1 MDDAGVRQIS
11 HVGRVQ
17 EIIQDRQRL
26 VDGHA
31 ADVELRLGRGLEL
44 ADLARDDL
52 FGRILRLIFE
62 QIHLV
67 GLRRHLHDPGAQ
79 LVAAVLVDGEHR
91 CLRAELQQLH
101 GVAHADG
108 AGRLGPGLLLALRLQ
123 LLLRLVEAAAHPGL
137 LFVGAGD
144 ECAVFGL
151 LAQLLELFVDCVR
164 RAAGVVDDEL
174 GLLASLLG
182 GLFLLLLDLG
192 VVFVGFFLLFLGLAA
207 QALGFFLRLLHLLP
221 LLVELGQDILEIHVV
236 LADQAP
242 RLLQD
247 AVIEPEALGD
257 GKRIGLAGNA
267 DEQPVG
273 RLQRLDDVNIL
284 AVVNPTTKQI
294 LLVNT
299 PRDYYLPLA
308 RNGELDKLTHAGLY
322 GIDESMKVL
331 GNLYGVQADYYVR
344 VNFAGLVKIVDAL
357 GGVDIESDANFSCV
371 PMETPDG
378 NGDYTYQK
386 YSFTKGINHV
396 NGSQAL
402 AFARER
408 KAFADGDNRRGQHQ
422 MTVIKAIVNK
432 ACSSAVL
439 TKYQELLKAASDAFI
454 TNMPYA
460 DISSLVQMQLGD
472 MADWNIT
479 TYAVSGEGSTEYCY
493 ALGDKAWVMIKDSSK
508 VNTAKNMI
516 QQVIN
521 GEVPTTSSSD
531 SN

>member
-1 MDDAGVRQIS
+1 MKSSSYSG
-11 HVGRVQ
+11 
-17 EIIQDRQRL
+17 
-26 VDGHA
+26 A
-31 ADVELRLGRGLEL
+31 ARPRKRTG
-44 ADLARDDL
+44 AD
-52 FGRILRLIFE
+52 
-62 QIHLV
+62 H
-67 GLRRHLHDPGAQ
+67 
-79 LVAAVLVDGEHR
+79 
-91 CLRAELQQLH
+91 
-101 GVAHADG
+101 
-108 AGRLGPGLLLALRLQ
+108 
-123 LLLRLVEAAAHPGL
+123 
-137 LFVGAGD
+137 
-144 ECAVFGL
+144 FGL
-151 LAQLLELFVDCVR
+151 FT
-164 RAAGVVDDEL
+164 
-174 GLLASLLG
+174 
-182 GLFLLLLDLG
+182 LFLLLAASLALYIRLMATGMLSNLYLIILMMVLIVLNAVSVIVQLPLRRNKAGKLIMGIVSLLLSGAMLYG
-192 VVFVGFFLLFLGLAA
+192 VVAVNSVQSALSKIVGKMTETEITEVRVMNDNPATSMGDTKGYTFGYIADA
-207 QALGFFLRLLHLLP
+207 DTKNTQS
-221 LLVELGQDILEIHVV
+221 ILDEISKSFGTIKSKGYDSMTA
-236 LADQAP
+236 LADALYDDEVDAILINQGYVD
-242 RLLQD
+242 LLTEKDGYTDFRDQTRVLYTYTTTHEVDPIVPNTSITKEPFVVYCSGID
-247 AVIEPEALGD
+247 ARVDDISA
-257 GKRIGLAGNA
+257 KSRS
-267 DEQPVG
+267 
-273 RLQRLDDVNIL
+273 DVNIL

-357 GGVDIESDANFSCV
+357 GGVDIESDANFTCV

-508 VNTAKNMI
+508 VHTAKNMI

-521 GEVPTTSSSD
+521 GEVPTTSSS
-531 SN
+531 N

>member
-1 MDDAGVRQIS
+1 MKSSSYSG
-11 HVGRVQ
+11 
-17 EIIQDRQRL
+17 
-26 VDGHA
+26 A
-31 ADVELRLGRGLEL
+31 ARPRKRTG
-44 ADLARDDL
+44 AD
-52 FGRILRLIFE
+52 
-62 QIHLV
+62 H
-67 GLRRHLHDPGAQ
+67 
-79 LVAAVLVDGEHR
+79 
-91 CLRAELQQLH
+91 
-101 GVAHADG
+101 
-108 AGRLGPGLLLALRLQ
+108 
-123 LLLRLVEAAAHPGL
+123 
-137 LFVGAGD
+137 
-144 ECAVFGL
+144 FGL
-151 LAQLLELFVDCVR
+151 FT
-164 RAAGVVDDEL
+164 
-174 GLLASLLG
+174 
-182 GLFLLLLDLG
+182 LFLLLAASLALYIRLMATGMLSNLYLIILMVVLIVLNAVSVIVQLPLRRNKAGKLIMGIVSLLLSGAMLYG
-192 VVFVGFFLLFLGLAA
+192 VVAVNSVQSALSKIVGKMTETEITEVRVMNDNPATSMGDTRGYTFGYIADA
-207 QALGFFLRLLHLLP
+207 DTKNTQS
-221 LLVELGQDILEIHVV
+221 ILDEISKSFGTIKSKGYDSMTA
-236 LADQAP
+236 LADALYDDEVDAILINQGYVD
-242 RLLQD
+242 LLTEKDGYTDFRDQTRVLYTYTTTHEVDPIVPNTSITKEPFVVYCSGID
-247 AVIEPEALGD
+247 ARVDDISA
-257 GKRIGLAGNA
+257 KSRS
-267 DEQPVG
+267 
-273 RLQRLDDVNIL
+273 DVNIL

-521 GEVPTTSSSD
+521 GEVPTMSSSD

>member
-1 MDDAGVRQIS
+1 MKSSSYSG
-11 HVGRVQ
+11 
-17 EIIQDRQRL
+17 
-26 VDGHA
+26 A
-31 ADVELRLGRGLEL
+31 ARPRKRTG
-44 ADLARDDL
+44 AD
-52 FGRILRLIFE
+52 
-62 QIHLV
+62 H
-67 GLRRHLHDPGAQ
+67 
-79 LVAAVLVDGEHR
+79 
-91 CLRAELQQLH
+91 
-101 GVAHADG
+101 
-108 AGRLGPGLLLALRLQ
+108 
-123 LLLRLVEAAAHPGL
+123 
-137 LFVGAGD
+137 
-144 ECAVFGL
+144 FGL
-151 LAQLLELFVDCVR
+151 FT
-164 RAAGVVDDEL
+164 
-174 GLLASLLG
+174 
-182 GLFLLLLDLG
+182 LFLLLAASLALYIRLMATGMLSNLYLIILMVVLIVLNAVSVIVQLPLRRNKAGKLIMGIVSLLLSGAMLYG
-192 VVFVGFFLLFLGLAA
+192 VVAVNSVQSALSKIVGKMTETEITEVRVMNDNPATSMGDTRGYTFGYIADA
-207 QALGFFLRLLHLLP
+207 DTKNTQS
-221 LLVELGQDILEIHVV
+221 ILDEISKSFGTIKSKGYDSMTA
-236 LADQAP
+236 LADALYDDEVDAILINQGYVD
-242 RLLQD
+242 LLTEKDGYTDFRDQTRVLYTYTTTHEVDPIVPNTSITKEPFVVYCSGID
-247 AVIEPEALGD
+247 ARVDDISA
-257 GKRIGLAGNA
+257 KSRS
-267 DEQPVG
+267 
-273 RLQRLDDVNIL
+273 DVNIL

-493 ALGDKAWVMIKDSSK
+493 ALGDKAWVMIKNSSK

>member
-1 MDDAGVRQIS
+1 MKSSSYSG
-11 HVGRVQ
+11 
-17 EIIQDRQRL
+17 
-26 VDGHA
+26 A
-31 ADVELRLGRGLEL
+31 ARPRKRTG
-44 ADLARDDL
+44 AD
-52 FGRILRLIFE
+52 
-62 QIHLV
+62 H
-67 GLRRHLHDPGAQ
+67 
-79 LVAAVLVDGEHR
+79 
-91 CLRAELQQLH
+91 
-101 GVAHADG
+101 
-108 AGRLGPGLLLALRLQ
+108 
-123 LLLRLVEAAAHPGL
+123 
-137 LFVGAGD
+137 
-144 ECAVFGL
+144 FGL
-151 LAQLLELFVDCVR
+151 FT
-164 RAAGVVDDEL
+164 
-174 GLLASLLG
+174 
-182 GLFLLLLDLG
+182 LFLLLAASLALYIRLMATGMLSNLYLIILMMVLIVLNAVSVIVQLPLRRNKAGKLIMGIVSLLLSGAMLYG
-192 VVFVGFFLLFLGLAA
+192 VVAVNSVQSALSKIVGKMTETEITEVRVMNDNPATSMGDTKGYTFGYIADA
-207 QALGFFLRLLHLLP
+207 DTKNTQS
-221 LLVELGQDILEIHVV
+221 ILDEISKSFGTIKSKGYDSMTA
-236 LADQAP
+236 LADALYDDEVDAILINQGYVD
-242 RLLQD
+242 LLTEKDGYTDFRDQTRVLYTYTTTHEVDPIVPNTSITKEPFVVYCSGID
-247 AVIEPEALGD
+247 ARVDDISA
-257 GKRIGLAGNA
+257 KSRS
-267 DEQPVG
+267 
-273 RLQRLDDVNIL
+273 DVNIL

-386 YSFTKGINHV
+386 YSFTKGVNHV

>member
-1 MDDAGVRQIS
+1 MKSSSYSG
-11 HVGRVQ
+11 
-17 EIIQDRQRL
+17 
-26 VDGHA
+26 A
-31 ADVELRLGRGLEL
+31 ARPRKRTG
-44 ADLARDDL
+44 AD
-52 FGRILRLIFE
+52 
-62 QIHLV
+62 H
-67 GLRRHLHDPGAQ
+67 
-79 LVAAVLVDGEHR
+79 
-91 CLRAELQQLH
+91 
-101 GVAHADG
+101 
-108 AGRLGPGLLLALRLQ
+108 
-123 LLLRLVEAAAHPGL
+123 
-137 LFVGAGD
+137 
-144 ECAVFGL
+144 FGL
-151 LAQLLELFVDCVR
+151 FT
-164 RAAGVVDDEL
+164 
-174 GLLASLLG
+174 
-182 GLFLLLLDLG
+182 LFLLLAASLALYIRLMATGMLSNLYLIILMVVLIVLNAVSVIVQLPLRRNKAGKLIMGIVSLLLSGAMLYG
-192 VVFVGFFLLFLGLAA
+192 VVAVNSVQSALSKIVGKMTETEITEVRVMNDNPATSMGDTRGYTFGYIADA
-207 QALGFFLRLLHLLP
+207 DTKNTQS
-221 LLVELGQDILEIHVV
+221 ILDEISKSFGTIKSKGYDSMTA
-236 LADQAP
+236 LADALYDDEVDAILINQGYVD
-242 RLLQD
+242 LLTEKDGYTDFRDQTRVLYTYTTTHEVDPIVPNTSITKEPFVVYCSGID
-247 AVIEPEALGD
+247 ARVDDISA
-257 GKRIGLAGNA
+257 KSRS
-267 DEQPVG
+267 
-273 RLQRLDDVNIL
+273 DVNIL

-521 GEVPTTSSSD
+521 GEAPTTSSSD

>member
-1 MDDAGVRQIS
+1 MKSSSYSG
-11 HVGRVQ
+11 
-17 EIIQDRQRL
+17 
-26 VDGHA
+26 A
-31 ADVELRLGRGLEL
+31 ARPRKRTG
-44 ADLARDDL
+44 AD
-52 FGRILRLIFE
+52 
-62 QIHLV
+62 H
-67 GLRRHLHDPGAQ
+67 
-79 LVAAVLVDGEHR
+79 
-91 CLRAELQQLH
+91 
-101 GVAHADG
+101 
-108 AGRLGPGLLLALRLQ
+108 
-123 LLLRLVEAAAHPGL
+123 
-137 LFVGAGD
+137 
-144 ECAVFGL
+144 FGL
-151 LAQLLELFVDCVR
+151 FT
-164 RAAGVVDDEL
+164 
-174 GLLASLLG
+174 
-182 GLFLLLLDLG
+182 LFLLLAASLALYIRLMATGMLSNLYLIILMVVLIVLNAVSVIVQLPLRRNKAGKLIMGIVSLLLSGAMLYG
-192 VVFVGFFLLFLGLAA
+192 VVAVNSVQSALSKIVGKMTETEITEVRVMNDNPATSMGDTKGYTFGYIADA
-207 QALGFFLRLLHLLP
+207 DTKNTQS
-221 LLVELGQDILEIHVV
+221 ILDEISKSFGTIKSKGYDSMTA
-236 LADQAP
+236 LADALYDDEVDAILINQGYVD
-242 RLLQD
+242 LLTEKDGYTDFRDQTRVLYTYTTTHEVDPIVPNTSITKEPFVVYCSGID
-247 AVIEPEALGD
+247 ARVDDISA
-257 GKRIGLAGNA
+257 KSRS
-267 DEQPVG
+267 
-273 RLQRLDDVNIL
+273 DVNIL

-408 KAFADGDNRRGQHQ
+408 KAFADGDNRRVQHQ
-422 MTVIKAIVNK
+422 MTVIKAILNK

>member
-1 MDDAGVRQIS
+1 MKSSSYSG
-11 HVGRVQ
+11 
-17 EIIQDRQRL
+17 
-26 VDGHA
+26 A
-31 ADVELRLGRGLEL
+31 ARPRKRTG
-44 ADLARDDL
+44 AD
-52 FGRILRLIFE
+52 
-62 QIHLV
+62 H
-67 GLRRHLHDPGAQ
+67 
-79 LVAAVLVDGEHR
+79 
-91 CLRAELQQLH
+91 
-101 GVAHADG
+101 
-108 AGRLGPGLLLALRLQ
+108 
-123 LLLRLVEAAAHPGL
+123 
-137 LFVGAGD
+137 
-144 ECAVFGL
+144 FGL
-151 LAQLLELFVDCVR
+151 FT
-164 RAAGVVDDEL
+164 
-174 GLLASLLG
+174 
-182 GLFLLLLDLG
+182 LFLLLAASLALYIRLMATGMLSNLYLIILMVVLIVLNAVSVIVQLPLRRNKAGKLIMGIVSLLLSGAMLYG
-192 VVFVGFFLLFLGLAA
+192 VVAVNSVQSALSKIVGKMTETEITEVRVMNDNPATSMGDTKGYTFGYIADA
-207 QALGFFLRLLHLLP
+207 DTKNTQN
-221 LLVELGQDILEIHVV
+221 ILDEISKSFGTIKSKEYSSMTA
-236 LADQAP
+236 LADALYDDEVDAILINQGYVD
-242 RLLQD
+242 LLTEKDGYTDFRDQTRVLYTYTTTHEVDPIVPNTSITKEPFVVYCSGID
-247 AVIEPEALGD
+247 ARVDDIST
-257 GKRIGLAGNA
+257 KSRS
-267 DEQPVG
+267 
-273 RLQRLDDVNIL
+273 DVNIL

-308 RNGELDKLTHAGLY
+308 RNGEMDKLTHAGLY

-386 YSFTKGINHV
+386 YYFTKGINHV

>member
-1 MDDAGVRQIS
+1 MKSSSYSG
-11 HVGRVQ
+11 
-17 EIIQDRQRL
+17 
-26 VDGHA
+26 A
-31 ADVELRLGRGLEL
+31 ARPRKRTG
-44 ADLARDDL
+44 AD
-52 FGRILRLIFE
+52 
-62 QIHLV
+62 H
-67 GLRRHLHDPGAQ
+67 
-79 LVAAVLVDGEHR
+79 
-91 CLRAELQQLH
+91 
-101 GVAHADG
+101 
-108 AGRLGPGLLLALRLQ
+108 
-123 LLLRLVEAAAHPGL
+123 
-137 LFVGAGD
+137 
-144 ECAVFGL
+144 FGL
-151 LAQLLELFVDCVR
+151 FT
-164 RAAGVVDDEL
+164 
-174 GLLASLLG
+174 
-182 GLFLLLLDLG
+182 LFLLLAASLALYIRLMATGMLSNLYLIILMMVLIVLNAVSVIVQLPLRRNKAGKLIMGIVSLLLSGAMLYG
-192 VVFVGFFLLFLGLAA
+192 VVAVNSVQSALSKIVGKMTETEITEVRVMNDNPATSMGDTKGYTFGYIADA
-207 QALGFFLRLLHLLP
+207 DTKNTQS
-221 LLVELGQDILEIHVV
+221 ILDEISKSFGTIKSKGYDSMTA
-236 LADQAP
+236 LADALYDDEVDAILINQGYVD
-242 RLLQD
+242 LLTEKDGYTDFRDQTRVLYTYTTTHEVDPIVPNTSITKEPFVVYCSGID
-247 AVIEPEALGD
+247 ARVDDISA
-257 GKRIGLAGNA
+257 KSRS
-267 DEQPVG
+267 
-273 RLQRLDDVNIL
+273 DVNIL

-308 RNGELDKLTHAGLY
+308 RNGELDKLTHAGLN

-357 GGVDIESDANFSCV
+357 GGVDIESDANFTCV

>member
-1 MDDAGVRQIS
+1 MGIVSLLLSGAMLYGVVAVNSVQSALSKIVGKMTETEITEVRVMNDNPATSMGDTRGYTFGYIADADTKNTQSILDEIS
-11 HVGRVQ
+11 KSFGT
-17 EIIQDRQRL
+17 IKSKGYDSMT
-26 VDGHA
+26 A
-31 ADVELRLGRGLEL
+31 L
-44 ADLARDDL
+44 ADALYDDEVDAILINQGYVDLLTEKDGYTDFRDQTRVLYTYTTTHEVDPIVPNTSITKEPFVVYCSGIDAR
-52 FGRILRLIFE
+52 
-62 QIHLV
+62 
-67 GLRRHLHDPGAQ
+67 
-79 LVAAVLVDGEHR
+79 
-91 CLRAELQQLH
+91 
-101 GVAHADG
+101 
-108 AGRLGPGLLLALRLQ
+108 
-123 LLLRLVEAAAHPGL
+123 
-137 LFVGAGD
+137 
-144 ECAVFGL
+144 
-151 LAQLLELFVDCVR
+151 
-164 RAAGVVDDEL
+164 VDDIS
-174 GLLASLLG
+174 AKS
-182 GLFLLLLDLG
+182 
-192 VVFVGFFLLFLGLAA
+192 
-207 QALGFFLRLLHLLP
+207 RS
-221 LLVELGQDILEIHVV
+221 
-236 LADQAP
+236 
-242 RLLQD
+242 
-247 AVIEPEALGD
+247 
-257 GKRIGLAGNA
+257 
-267 DEQPVG
+267 
-273 RLQRLDDVNIL
+273 DVNIL

>member
-1 MDDAGVRQIS
+1 MKSSSYSG
-11 HVGRVQ
+11 
-17 EIIQDRQRL
+17 
-26 VDGHA
+26 A
-31 ADVELRLGRGLEL
+31 ARPRKRTG
-44 ADLARDDL
+44 AD
-52 FGRILRLIFE
+52 
-62 QIHLV
+62 H
-67 GLRRHLHDPGAQ
+67 
-79 LVAAVLVDGEHR
+79 
-91 CLRAELQQLH
+91 
-101 GVAHADG
+101 
-108 AGRLGPGLLLALRLQ
+108 
-123 LLLRLVEAAAHPGL
+123 
-137 LFVGAGD
+137 
-144 ECAVFGL
+144 FGL
-151 LAQLLELFVDCVR
+151 FT
-164 RAAGVVDDEL
+164 
-174 GLLASLLG
+174 
-182 GLFLLLLDLG
+182 LFLLLAASLALYIRLMATGMLSNLYLIILMVVLIVLNAVSVIVQLPLRRNKAGKLIMGIVSLLLSGAMLYG
-192 VVFVGFFLLFLGLAA
+192 VVAVNSVQSALSKIVGKMTETEITEVRVMNDNPATSMGDTKGYTFGYIADA
-207 QALGFFLRLLHLLP
+207 DTKNTQS
-221 LLVELGQDILEIHVV
+221 ILDEISKSFGTIKSKGYDSMTA
-236 LADQAP
+236 LADALYDDEVDAILINQGYVD
-242 RLLQD
+242 LLTEKDGYTDFRDQTRVLYTYTTTHEVDPIVPNTSITKEPFVVYCSGID
-247 AVIEPEALGD
+247 ARVDDISA
-257 GKRIGLAGNA
+257 KSRS
-267 DEQPVG
+267 
-273 RLQRLDDVNIL
+273 DVNIL

-479 TYAVSGEGSTEYCY
+479 TYVVSGEGSTEYCY

>member
-1 MDDAGVRQIS
+1 MKSSSYSG
-11 HVGRVQ
+11 
-17 EIIQDRQRL
+17 
-26 VDGHA
+26 A
-31 ADVELRLGRGLEL
+31 ARPRKRTG
-44 ADLARDDL
+44 AD
-52 FGRILRLIFE
+52 
-62 QIHLV
+62 H
-67 GLRRHLHDPGAQ
+67 
-79 LVAAVLVDGEHR
+79 
-91 CLRAELQQLH
+91 
-101 GVAHADG
+101 
-108 AGRLGPGLLLALRLQ
+108 
-123 LLLRLVEAAAHPGL
+123 
-137 LFVGAGD
+137 
-144 ECAVFGL
+144 FGL
-151 LAQLLELFVDCVR
+151 FT
-164 RAAGVVDDEL
+164 
-174 GLLASLLG
+174 
-182 GLFLLLLDLG
+182 LFLLLAASLALYIRLMATGMLSNLYLIILMVVLIVLNAVSVIVQLPLRRNKAGKLIMGIVSLLLSGAMLYG
-192 VVFVGFFLLFLGLAA
+192 VVAVNSVQSALSKIVGKMTETEITEVRVMNDNPATSMGDTKGYTFGYIADA
-207 QALGFFLRLLHLLP
+207 DTKNTQN
-221 LLVELGQDILEIHVV
+221 ILDEISKSFGTIKSKEYSSMTA
-236 LADQAP
+236 LADALYDDEVDAILINQGYVD
-242 RLLQD
+242 LLTEKDGYTDFRDQTRVLYTYTTTHEVDPIVPNTSITKEPFVVYCSGID
-247 AVIEPEALGD
+247 ARVNDISA
-257 GKRIGLAGNA
+257 KSRS
-267 DEQPVG
+267 
-273 RLQRLDDVNIL
+273 DVNIL

>member
-1 MDDAGVRQIS
+1 MKSSSYSG
-11 HVGRVQ
+11 
-17 EIIQDRQRL
+17 
-26 VDGHA
+26 A
-31 ADVELRLGRGLEL
+31 ARPRKRTG
-44 ADLARDDL
+44 AD
-52 FGRILRLIFE
+52 
-62 QIHLV
+62 H
-67 GLRRHLHDPGAQ
+67 
-79 LVAAVLVDGEHR
+79 
-91 CLRAELQQLH
+91 
-101 GVAHADG
+101 
-108 AGRLGPGLLLALRLQ
+108 
-123 LLLRLVEAAAHPGL
+123 
-137 LFVGAGD
+137 
-144 ECAVFGL
+144 FGL
-151 LAQLLELFVDCVR
+151 FT
-164 RAAGVVDDEL
+164 
-174 GLLASLLG
+174 
-182 GLFLLLLDLG
+182 LFLLLAASLALYIRLMATGMLSNLYLIILMMVLIVLNAVSVIVQLPLRRNKAGKLIMGIVSLLLSGAMLYG
-192 VVFVGFFLLFLGLAA
+192 VVAVNSVQSALSKIVGKMTETEITEVRVMNDNPATSMGDTKGYTFGYIADA
-207 QALGFFLRLLHLLP
+207 DTKNTQN
-221 LLVELGQDILEIHVV
+221 ILDEISKSFGTIKSKEYSSMTA
-236 LADQAP
+236 LADALYDDEVDAILINQGYVD
-242 RLLQD
+242 LLTEKDGYTDFRDQTRVLYTYTTTHEVDPIVPNTSITKEPFVVYCSGID
-247 AVIEPEALGD
+247 ARVDDIST
-257 GKRIGLAGNA
+257 KSRS
-267 DEQPVG
+267 
-273 RLQRLDDVNIL
+273 DVNIL

>member
-1 MDDAGVRQIS
+1 MKSSSYSG
-11 HVGRVQ
+11 
-17 EIIQDRQRL
+17 
-26 VDGHA
+26 A
-31 ADVELRLGRGLEL
+31 ARPRKRTG
-44 ADLARDDL
+44 AD
-52 FGRILRLIFE
+52 
-62 QIHLV
+62 H
-67 GLRRHLHDPGAQ
+67 
-79 LVAAVLVDGEHR
+79 
-91 CLRAELQQLH
+91 
-101 GVAHADG
+101 
-108 AGRLGPGLLLALRLQ
+108 
-123 LLLRLVEAAAHPGL
+123 
-137 LFVGAGD
+137 
-144 ECAVFGL
+144 FGL
-151 LAQLLELFVDCVR
+151 FT
-164 RAAGVVDDEL
+164 
-174 GLLASLLG
+174 
-182 GLFLLLLDLG
+182 LFLLLAASLALYIRLMATGMLSNLYLIILMVVLIVLNAVSVIVQLPLRRNKAGKLIMGIVSLLLSGAMLYG
-192 VVFVGFFLLFLGLAA
+192 VVAVNSVQSALSKIVGKMTETEITEVRVMNDNPATSMGDTRGYTFGYIADA
-207 QALGFFLRLLHLLP
+207 DTKNTQS
-221 LLVELGQDILEIHVV
+221 ILDEISKSFGTIKSKGYDSMTA
-236 LADQAP
+236 LADALYDDEVDAILINQGYVD
-242 RLLQD
+242 LLTEKDGYTDFRDQTRVLYTYTTTHEVDPIVPNTSITKEPFVVYCSGID
-247 AVIEPEALGD
+247 ARVDDISA
-257 GKRIGLAGNA
+257 KSRS
-267 DEQPVG
+267 
-273 RLQRLDDVNIL
+273 DVNIL

-331 GNLYGVQADYYVR
+331 GNLYGVQADYSVR

-439 TKYQELLKAASDAFI
+439 TKYQKLLKAASDAFI

>member
-1 MDDAGVRQIS
+1 MKSSSYSG
-11 HVGRVQ
+11 
-17 EIIQDRQRL
+17 
-26 VDGHA
+26 A
-31 ADVELRLGRGLEL
+31 ARPRKRTG
-44 ADLARDDL
+44 AD
-52 FGRILRLIFE
+52 
-62 QIHLV
+62 H
-67 GLRRHLHDPGAQ
+67 
-79 LVAAVLVDGEHR
+79 
-91 CLRAELQQLH
+91 
-101 GVAHADG
+101 
-108 AGRLGPGLLLALRLQ
+108 
-123 LLLRLVEAAAHPGL
+123 
-137 LFVGAGD
+137 
-144 ECAVFGL
+144 FGL
-151 LAQLLELFVDCVR
+151 FT
-164 RAAGVVDDEL
+164 
-174 GLLASLLG
+174 
-182 GLFLLLLDLG
+182 LFLLLAASLALYIRLMATGMLSNLYLIILMMVLIVLNAVSVIVQLPLRRNKAGKLIMGIVSLLLSGAMLYG
-192 VVFVGFFLLFLGLAA
+192 VVAVNSVQSALSKIVGKMTETEITEVRVMNDNPATSMGDTKGYTFGYIADA
-207 QALGFFLRLLHLLP
+207 DTKNTQS
-221 LLVELGQDILEIHVV
+221 ILDEISKSFGTIKSKGYDSMTA
-236 LADQAP
+236 LADALYDDEVDAILINQGYVD
-242 RLLQD
+242 LLTEKDGYTDFRDQTRVLYTYTTTHEVDPIVPNTSITKEPFVVYCSGID
-247 AVIEPEALGD
+247 ARVDDISA
-257 GKRIGLAGNA
+257 KSRS
-267 DEQPVG
+267 
-273 RLQRLDDVNIL
+273 DVNIL

-357 GGVDIESDANFSCV
+357 GGVDIESDANFTCV

-493 ALGDKAWVMIKDSSK
+493 ALGDKVWVMIKDSSK

>member
-1 MDDAGVRQIS
+1 MKSSSYSG
-11 HVGRVQ
+11 
-17 EIIQDRQRL
+17 
-26 VDGHA
+26 A
-31 ADVELRLGRGLEL
+31 ARPRKRTG
-44 ADLARDDL
+44 AD
-52 FGRILRLIFE
+52 
-62 QIHLV
+62 H
-67 GLRRHLHDPGAQ
+67 
-79 LVAAVLVDGEHR
+79 
-91 CLRAELQQLH
+91 
-101 GVAHADG
+101 
-108 AGRLGPGLLLALRLQ
+108 
-123 LLLRLVEAAAHPGL
+123 
-137 LFVGAGD
+137 
-144 ECAVFGL
+144 FGL
-151 LAQLLELFVDCVR
+151 FT
-164 RAAGVVDDEL
+164 
-174 GLLASLLG
+174 
-182 GLFLLLLDLG
+182 LFLLLAASLALYIRLMATGMLSNLYLIILMVVLIVLNAVSVIVQLPLRRNKAGKLIMGIVSLLLSGAMLYG
-192 VVFVGFFLLFLGLAA
+192 VVAVNSVQSALSKIVGKMTETEITEVRVMNDNPATSMGDTRGYTFGYIADA
-207 QALGFFLRLLHLLP
+207 DTKNTQS
-221 LLVELGQDILEIHVV
+221 ILDEISKSFGTIKSKGYDSMTA
-236 LADQAP
+236 LADALYDDEVDAILINQCYVD
-242 RLLQD
+242 LLTEKDGYSDFRDQTRVLYTYTTTHEVDPIVPNTSITKEPFVVYCSGID
-247 AVIEPEALGD
+247 ARVDDISA
-257 GKRIGLAGNA
+257 KSRS
-267 DEQPVG
+267 
-273 RLQRLDDVNIL
+273 DVNIL

>member
-1 MDDAGVRQIS
+1 MKSSSYSG
-11 HVGRVQ
+11 
-17 EIIQDRQRL
+17 
-26 VDGHA
+26 A
-31 ADVELRLGRGLEL
+31 ARPRKRTG
-44 ADLARDDL
+44 AD
-52 FGRILRLIFE
+52 
-62 QIHLV
+62 H
-67 GLRRHLHDPGAQ
+67 
-79 LVAAVLVDGEHR
+79 
-91 CLRAELQQLH
+91 
-101 GVAHADG
+101 
-108 AGRLGPGLLLALRLQ
+108 
-123 LLLRLVEAAAHPGL
+123 
-137 LFVGAGD
+137 
-144 ECAVFGL
+144 FGL
-151 LAQLLELFVDCVR
+151 FT
-164 RAAGVVDDEL
+164 
-174 GLLASLLG
+174 
-182 GLFLLLLDLG
+182 LFLLLAASLALYIRLMATGMLSNLYLIILMVVLIVLNAVSVIVQLPLRRNKAGKLIMGIVSLLLSGAMLYG
-192 VVFVGFFLLFLGLAA
+192 VVAVNSVQSALSKIVGKMTETEITEVRVMNDNPATSMGDTKGYTFGYIADA
-207 QALGFFLRLLHLLP
+207 DTKNTQN
-221 LLVELGQDILEIHVV
+221 ILDEISKSFGTIKSKEYSSMTA
-236 LADQAP
+236 LADALYDDEVDAILINQGYVD
-242 RLLQD
+242 LLTEKDGYTDFRDQTRVLYTYTTTHEVDPIVPNTSITKEPFVVYCSGID
-247 AVIEPEALGD
+247 ARVDDIST
-257 GKRIGLAGNA
+257 KSRS
-267 DEQPVG
+267 
-273 RLQRLDDVNIL
+273 DVNIL

-308 RNGELDKLTHAGLY
+308 RNGEMDKLTHAGLY

-493 ALGDKAWVMIKDSSK
+493 ALGDKAWVIIKDSSK

>member
-1 MDDAGVRQIS
+1 MKSSSYSG
-11 HVGRVQ
+11 
-17 EIIQDRQRL
+17 
-26 VDGHA
+26 A
-31 ADVELRLGRGLEL
+31 ARPRKRTG
-44 ADLARDDL
+44 AD
-52 FGRILRLIFE
+52 
-62 QIHLV
+62 H
-67 GLRRHLHDPGAQ
+67 
-79 LVAAVLVDGEHR
+79 
-91 CLRAELQQLH
+91 
-101 GVAHADG
+101 
-108 AGRLGPGLLLALRLQ
+108 
-123 LLLRLVEAAAHPGL
+123 
-137 LFVGAGD
+137 
-144 ECAVFGL
+144 FGL
-151 LAQLLELFVDCVR
+151 FT
-164 RAAGVVDDEL
+164 
-174 GLLASLLG
+174 
-182 GLFLLLLDLG
+182 LFLLLAASLALYIRLMATGMLSNLYLIILMMVLIVLNAVSVIVQLPLRRNKAGKLIMGIVSLLLSGAMLYG
-192 VVFVGFFLLFLGLAA
+192 VVAVNSVQSALSKIVGKMTETEITEVRVMNDNPATSMGDTRGYTFGYIADA
-207 QALGFFLRLLHLLP
+207 DTKNTQS
-221 LLVELGQDILEIHVV
+221 ILDEISKSFGTIKSKGYDSMTA
-236 LADQAP
+236 LADALYDDEVDAILINQGYVD
-242 RLLQD
+242 LLTEKDGYTDFRDQTRVLYTYTTTHEVDPIVPNTSITKEPFVVYCSGID
-247 AVIEPEALGD
+247 ARVDDISA
-257 GKRIGLAGNA
+257 KSRS
-267 DEQPVG
+267 
-273 RLQRLDDVNIL
+273 DVNIL

>member
-1 MDDAGVRQIS
+1 MKSSSYSG
-11 HVGRVQ
+11 
-17 EIIQDRQRL
+17 
-26 VDGHA
+26 A
-31 ADVELRLGRGLEL
+31 ARPRKRTG
-44 ADLARDDL
+44 AD
-52 FGRILRLIFE
+52 
-62 QIHLV
+62 H
-67 GLRRHLHDPGAQ
+67 
-79 LVAAVLVDGEHR
+79 
-91 CLRAELQQLH
+91 
-101 GVAHADG
+101 
-108 AGRLGPGLLLALRLQ
+108 
-123 LLLRLVEAAAHPGL
+123 
-137 LFVGAGD
+137 
-144 ECAVFGL
+144 FGL
-151 LAQLLELFVDCVR
+151 FT
-164 RAAGVVDDEL
+164 
-174 GLLASLLG
+174 
-182 GLFLLLLDLG
+182 LFLLLAASLALYIRLMATGMLSNLYLIILMMVLIVLNAVSVIVQLPLRRNKAGKLIMGIVSLLLSGAMLYG
-192 VVFVGFFLLFLGLAA
+192 VVAVNSVQSALSKIVGKMTETEITEVRVMNDNPATSMGDTKGYTFGYIADA
-207 QALGFFLRLLHLLP
+207 DTKNTQS
-221 LLVELGQDILEIHVV
+221 ILDEISKSFGTIKSKGYDSMTA
-236 LADQAP
+236 LADALYDDEVDAILINQGYVD
-242 RLLQD
+242 LLTEKDGYTDFRDQTRVLYTYTTTHEVDPIVPNTSITKEPFVVYCSGID
-247 AVIEPEALGD
+247 ARVDDISA
-257 GKRIGLAGNA
+257 KSRS
-267 DEQPVG
+267 
-273 RLQRLDDVNIL
+273 DVNIL

-322 GIDESMKVL
+322 GIDEPMKVL

-357 GGVDIESDANFSCV
+357 GGVDIESDANFTCV

>member
-1 MDDAGVRQIS
+1 MKSSSYSG
-11 HVGRVQ
+11 
-17 EIIQDRQRL
+17 
-26 VDGHA
+26 A
-31 ADVELRLGRGLEL
+31 ARPRKRTG
-44 ADLARDDL
+44 AD
-52 FGRILRLIFE
+52 
-62 QIHLV
+62 H
-67 GLRRHLHDPGAQ
+67 
-79 LVAAVLVDGEHR
+79 
-91 CLRAELQQLH
+91 
-101 GVAHADG
+101 
-108 AGRLGPGLLLALRLQ
+108 
-123 LLLRLVEAAAHPGL
+123 
-137 LFVGAGD
+137 
-144 ECAVFGL
+144 FGL
-151 LAQLLELFVDCVR
+151 FT
-164 RAAGVVDDEL
+164 
-174 GLLASLLG
+174 
-182 GLFLLLLDLG
+182 LFLLLAASLDLYIRLMATGMLSNLYLIILMVVLIVLNAVSVIVQLPLRRNKAGKLIMGIVSLLLSGAMLYG
-192 VVFVGFFLLFLGLAA
+192 VVAVNSVQSALSKIVGKMTETEITEVRVMNDNPATSMGDTRGYTFGYIADA
-207 QALGFFLRLLHLLP
+207 DTKNTQS
-221 LLVELGQDILEIHVV
+221 ILDEISKSFGTIKSKGYDSMTA
-236 LADQAP
+236 LADALYDDEVDAILINQGYVD
-242 RLLQD
+242 LLTEKDGYTDFRDQTRVLYTYTTTHEVDPIVPNTSITKEPFVVYCSGID
-247 AVIEPEALGD
+247 ARVDDISA
-257 GKRIGLAGNA
+257 KSRS
-267 DEQPVG
+267 
-273 RLQRLDDVNIL
+273 DVNIL

>member
-1 MDDAGVRQIS
+1 MKSSSYSG
-11 HVGRVQ
+11 
-17 EIIQDRQRL
+17 
-26 VDGHA
+26 A
-31 ADVELRLGRGLEL
+31 ARPRKRTG
-44 ADLARDDL
+44 AD
-52 FGRILRLIFE
+52 
-62 QIHLV
+62 H
-67 GLRRHLHDPGAQ
+67 
-79 LVAAVLVDGEHR
+79 
-91 CLRAELQQLH
+91 
-101 GVAHADG
+101 
-108 AGRLGPGLLLALRLQ
+108 
-123 LLLRLVEAAAHPGL
+123 
-137 LFVGAGD
+137 
-144 ECAVFGL
+144 FGL
-151 LAQLLELFVDCVR
+151 FT
-164 RAAGVVDDEL
+164 
-174 GLLASLLG
+174 
-182 GLFLLLLDLG
+182 LFLLLAASLALYIRLMATGMLSNLYLIILMVVLIVLNAVSVIVQLPLRRNKAGKLIMGIVSLLLSGAMLYG
-192 VVFVGFFLLFLGLAA
+192 VVAVNSVQSALSKIVGKMTETEITEVRVMNDNPATSMGDTKGYTFGYIADA
-207 QALGFFLRLLHLLP
+207 DTKNTQS
-221 LLVELGQDILEIHVV
+221 ILDEISKSFGTIKSKGYDSMTA
-236 LADQAP
+236 LADALYDDEVDAILINQGYVD
-242 RLLQD
+242 LLTEKDGYTDFRDQTRVLYTYTTTHEVDPIVPNTSITKEPFVVYCSGID
-247 AVIEPEALGD
+247 ARVDDISA
-257 GKRIGLAGNA
+257 KSRS
-267 DEQPVG
+267 
-273 RLQRLDDVNIL
+273 DVNIL

-531 SN
+531 SNCPRTN

>member
-1 MDDAGVRQIS
+1 MKSSSYSG
-11 HVGRVQ
+11 
-17 EIIQDRQRL
+17 
-26 VDGHA
+26 A
-31 ADVELRLGRGLEL
+31 ARPRKRTG
-44 ADLARDDL
+44 AD
-52 FGRILRLIFE
+52 
-62 QIHLV
+62 H
-67 GLRRHLHDPGAQ
+67 
-79 LVAAVLVDGEHR
+79 
-91 CLRAELQQLH
+91 
-101 GVAHADG
+101 
-108 AGRLGPGLLLALRLQ
+108 
-123 LLLRLVEAAAHPGL
+123 
-137 LFVGAGD
+137 
-144 ECAVFGL
+144 FGL
-151 LAQLLELFVDCVR
+151 FT
-164 RAAGVVDDEL
+164 
-174 GLLASLLG
+174 
-182 GLFLLLLDLG
+182 LFLLLAASLALYIRLMATGMLSNLYLIILMVVLIVLNAVSVIVQLPLRRNKAGKLIMGIVSLLLSGAMLYG
-192 VVFVGFFLLFLGLAA
+192 VVAVNSVQSALSKIVGKMTETEITEVRVMNDNPATSMGDTKGYTFGYIADA
-207 QALGFFLRLLHLLP
+207 DTKNTQN
-221 LLVELGQDILEIHVV
+221 ILDEISKSFGTIKSKEYSSMTA
-236 LADQAP
+236 LADALYDDEVDAILINQGYVD
-242 RLLQD
+242 LLTEKDGYTDFRDQTRVLYTYTTTHEVDPIVPNTSITKEPFVVYCSGID
-247 AVIEPEALGD
+247 ARVDDIST
-257 GKRIGLAGNA
+257 KSRS
-267 DEQPVG
+267 
-273 RLQRLDDVNIL
+273 DVNIL

-308 RNGELDKLTHAGLY
+308 RNGEMDKLTHAGLY

-357 GGVDIESDANFSCV
+357 GGVDIESDANFTCV

-479 TYAVSGEGSTEYCY
+479 TYVVSGEGSTEYCY

>member
-1 MDDAGVRQIS
+1 MKSSSYSG
-11 HVGRVQ
+11 
-17 EIIQDRQRL
+17 
-26 VDGHA
+26 A
-31 ADVELRLGRGLEL
+31 ARPRKRTG
-44 ADLARDDL
+44 AD
-52 FGRILRLIFE
+52 
-62 QIHLV
+62 H
-67 GLRRHLHDPGAQ
+67 
-79 LVAAVLVDGEHR
+79 
-91 CLRAELQQLH
+91 
-101 GVAHADG
+101 
-108 AGRLGPGLLLALRLQ
+108 
-123 LLLRLVEAAAHPGL
+123 
-137 LFVGAGD
+137 
-144 ECAVFGL
+144 FGL
-151 LAQLLELFVDCVR
+151 FT
-164 RAAGVVDDEL
+164 
-174 GLLASLLG
+174 
-182 GLFLLLLDLG
+182 LFLLLAASLALYIRLMATGMLSNLYLIILMMGLIVLNAVSVIVQLPLRRNKAGKLIMGIVSLLLSGAMLYG
-192 VVFVGFFLLFLGLAA
+192 VVAVNSVQSALSKIVGKMTETEITEVRVMNDNPATSMGDTKGYTFGYIADA
-207 QALGFFLRLLHLLP
+207 DTKNTQS
-221 LLVELGQDILEIHVV
+221 ILDEISKSFGTIKSKGYDSMTA
-236 LADQAP
+236 LADALYDDEVDAILINQGYVD
-242 RLLQD
+242 LLTEKDGYTDFRDQTRVLYTYTTTHEVDPIVPNTSITKEPFVVYCSGID
-247 AVIEPEALGD
+247 ARVDDISA
-257 GKRIGLAGNA
+257 KSRS
-267 DEQPVG
+267 
-273 RLQRLDDVNIL
+273 DVNIL

>member
-1 MDDAGVRQIS
+1 MKSSSYSG
-11 HVGRVQ
+11 
-17 EIIQDRQRL
+17 
-26 VDGHA
+26 A
-31 ADVELRLGRGLEL
+31 ARPRKRTG
-44 ADLARDDL
+44 AD
-52 FGRILRLIFE
+52 
-62 QIHLV
+62 H
-67 GLRRHLHDPGAQ
+67 
-79 LVAAVLVDGEHR
+79 
-91 CLRAELQQLH
+91 
-101 GVAHADG
+101 
-108 AGRLGPGLLLALRLQ
+108 
-123 LLLRLVEAAAHPGL
+123 
-137 LFVGAGD
+137 
-144 ECAVFGL
+144 FGL
-151 LAQLLELFVDCVR
+151 FT
-164 RAAGVVDDEL
+164 
-174 GLLASLLG
+174 
-182 GLFLLLLDLG
+182 LFLLLAASLALYIRLMATGMLSNLYLIILMVVLIVLNAVSVIVQLPLRRNKAGKLIMGIVSLLLSGAMLYG
-192 VVFVGFFLLFLGLAA
+192 VVAVNSVQSALSKIVGKMTETEITEVRVMNDNPATSMGDTRGYTFGYIADA
-207 QALGFFLRLLHLLP
+207 DTKNTQS
-221 LLVELGQDILEIHVV
+221 ILDEISKSFGTIKSKGYDSMTA
-236 LADQAP
+236 LADALYDDEVDAILINQGYVD
-242 RLLQD
+242 LLTEKDGYTDFRDQTRVLYTYTTTHEVDPIVPNTSITKEPFVVYCSGID
-247 AVIEPEALGD
+247 ARVDDISA
-257 GKRIGLAGNA
+257 KSRS
-267 DEQPVG
+267 
-273 RLQRLDDVNIL
+273 DVNIL

-408 KAFADGDNRRGQHQ
+408 KAFDDGDNRRGQHQ

>member
-1 MDDAGVRQIS
+1 MKSSSYSG
-11 HVGRVQ
+11 
-17 EIIQDRQRL
+17 
-26 VDGHA
+26 A
-31 ADVELRLGRGLEL
+31 ARPRKRTG
-44 ADLARDDL
+44 AD
-52 FGRILRLIFE
+52 
-62 QIHLV
+62 H
-67 GLRRHLHDPGAQ
+67 
-79 LVAAVLVDGEHR
+79 
-91 CLRAELQQLH
+91 
-101 GVAHADG
+101 
-108 AGRLGPGLLLALRLQ
+108 
-123 LLLRLVEAAAHPGL
+123 
-137 LFVGAGD
+137 
-144 ECAVFGL
+144 FGL
-151 LAQLLELFVDCVR
+151 FT
-164 RAAGVVDDEL
+164 
-174 GLLASLLG
+174 
-182 GLFLLLLDLG
+182 LFLLLAASLALYIRLMATGMLSNLYLIILMMVLIVLNAVSVIVQLPLRRNKAGKLIMGIVSLLLSGAMLYG
-192 VVFVGFFLLFLGLAA
+192 VVAVNSVQSALSKIVGKMTETEITEVRVMNDNPATSMGDTKGYTFGYIADA
-207 QALGFFLRLLHLLP
+207 DTKNTQS
-221 LLVELGQDILEIHVV
+221 ILDEISKSFGTIKSKGYDSMTA
-236 LADQAP
+236 LADALYDDEVDAILINQGYVD
-242 RLLQD
+242 LLTEKDGYTDFRDQTRVLYTYTTTHEVDPIVPNTSITKEPFVVYCSGID
-247 AVIEPEALGD
+247 ARVDDISA
-257 GKRIGLAGNA
+257 KSRS
-267 DEQPVG
+267 
-273 RLQRLDDVNIL
+273 DVNIL

-378 NGDYTYQK
+378 NCDYTYQK

>member
-1 MDDAGVRQIS
+1 MKSSSYSG
-11 HVGRVQ
+11 
-17 EIIQDRQRL
+17 
-26 VDGHA
+26 A
-31 ADVELRLGRGLEL
+31 ARPRKRTG
-44 ADLARDDL
+44 AD
-52 FGRILRLIFE
+52 
-62 QIHLV
+62 H
-67 GLRRHLHDPGAQ
+67 
-79 LVAAVLVDGEHR
+79 
-91 CLRAELQQLH
+91 
-101 GVAHADG
+101 
-108 AGRLGPGLLLALRLQ
+108 
-123 LLLRLVEAAAHPGL
+123 
-137 LFVGAGD
+137 
-144 ECAVFGL
+144 FGL
-151 LAQLLELFVDCVR
+151 FT
-164 RAAGVVDDEL
+164 
-174 GLLASLLG
+174 
-182 GLFLLLLDLG
+182 LFLLLAASLALYIRLMATGMLSNLYLIILMVVLIVLNAVSVIVQLPLRRNKAGKLIMGIVSLLLSGTMLYG
-192 VVFVGFFLLFLGLAA
+192 VVAVNSVQSALSKIVGKMTETEITEVRVMNDNPATSMGDTKGYTFGYIADA
-207 QALGFFLRLLHLLP
+207 DTKNTQS
-221 LLVELGQDILEIHVV
+221 ILDEISKSFGTIKSKGYDSMTA
-236 LADQAP
+236 LADALYDDEVDAILINQGYVD
-242 RLLQD
+242 LLTEKDGYTDFRDQTRVLYTYTTTHEVDPIVPNTSITKEPFVVYCSGID
-247 AVIEPEALGD
+247 ARVDDISA
-257 GKRIGLAGNA
+257 KSRS
-267 DEQPVG
+267 
-273 RLQRLDDVNIL
+273 DVNIL

>member
-1 MDDAGVRQIS
+1 MKSSSYSG
-11 HVGRVQ
+11 
-17 EIIQDRQRL
+17 
-26 VDGHA
+26 A
-31 ADVELRLGRGLEL
+31 ARPRKRTG
-44 ADLARDDL
+44 AD
-52 FGRILRLIFE
+52 
-62 QIHLV
+62 H
-67 GLRRHLHDPGAQ
+67 
-79 LVAAVLVDGEHR
+79 
-91 CLRAELQQLH
+91 
-101 GVAHADG
+101 
-108 AGRLGPGLLLALRLQ
+108 
-123 LLLRLVEAAAHPGL
+123 
-137 LFVGAGD
+137 
-144 ECAVFGL
+144 FGL
-151 LAQLLELFVDCVR
+151 FT
-164 RAAGVVDDEL
+164 
-174 GLLASLLG
+174 
-182 GLFLLLLDLG
+182 LFLLLAASLALYIRLMATGMLSNLYLIILMVVLIVLNAVSVIVQLPLRRNKAGKLIMGIVSLLLSGAMLYG
-192 VVFVGFFLLFLGLAA
+192 VVAVNSVQSALSKIVGKMTETEITEVRVMNDNPATSMGDTKGYTFGYIADA
-207 QALGFFLRLLHLLP
+207 DTKNTQN
-221 LLVELGQDILEIHVV
+221 ILDEISKSFGTIKSKEYSSMTA
-236 LADQAP
+236 LADALYDDEVDAILINQGYVD
-242 RLLQD
+242 LLTEKDGYTDFRDQTRVLYTYTTTHEVDPIVPNTSITKEPFVVYCSGID
-247 AVIEPEALGD
+247 ARVDDISA
-257 GKRIGLAGNA
+257 KSRS
-267 DEQPVG
+267 
-273 RLQRLDDVNIL
+273 DVNIL

-308 RNGELDKLTHAGLY
+308 RNGEMDKLTHAGLY

-357 GGVDIESDANFSCV
+357 GGVDIESDANFTCV

-422 MTVIKAIVNK
+422 MIVIKAIVNK

>member
-1 MDDAGVRQIS
+1 MKSSSYSG
-11 HVGRVQ
+11 
-17 EIIQDRQRL
+17 
-26 VDGHA
+26 A
-31 ADVELRLGRGLEL
+31 ARPRKRTG
-44 ADLARDDL
+44 AD
-52 FGRILRLIFE
+52 
-62 QIHLV
+62 H
-67 GLRRHLHDPGAQ
+67 
-79 LVAAVLVDGEHR
+79 
-91 CLRAELQQLH
+91 
-101 GVAHADG
+101 
-108 AGRLGPGLLLALRLQ
+108 
-123 LLLRLVEAAAHPGL
+123 
-137 LFVGAGD
+137 
-144 ECAVFGL
+144 FGL
-151 LAQLLELFVDCVR
+151 FT
-164 RAAGVVDDEL
+164 
-174 GLLASLLG
+174 
-182 GLFLLLLDLG
+182 LFLLLAASLALYIRLMATGMLSNLYLIILMVVLIVLNAVSVIVQLPLRRNKAGKLIMGIVSLLLSGAMLYG
-192 VVFVGFFLLFLGLAA
+192 VVAVNSVQSALSKIVGKMTETEITEVRVMNDNPATSMGDTRGYTFGYIADA
-207 QALGFFLRLLHLLP
+207 DTKNTQS
-221 LLVELGQDILEIHVV
+221 ILDEISKSFGTIKSKGYDSMTA
-236 LADQAP
+236 LADALYDDEVDAILINQGYVD
-242 RLLQD
+242 LLTEKDGYTDFRDQTRVLYTYTTTHEVDPIVPNTSITKEPFVVYCSGID
-247 AVIEPEALGD
+247 ARVDDISA
-257 GKRIGLAGNA
+257 KSRS
-267 DEQPVG
+267 
-273 RLQRLDDVNIL
+273 DVNIL

-472 MADWNIT
+472 MAGWNIT

>member
-1 MDDAGVRQIS
+1 MKSSSYSG
-11 HVGRVQ
+11 
-17 EIIQDRQRL
+17 
-26 VDGHA
+26 A
-31 ADVELRLGRGLEL
+31 ARPRKRTG
-44 ADLARDDL
+44 AD
-52 FGRILRLIFE
+52 
-62 QIHLV
+62 H
-67 GLRRHLHDPGAQ
+67 
-79 LVAAVLVDGEHR
+79 
-91 CLRAELQQLH
+91 
-101 GVAHADG
+101 
-108 AGRLGPGLLLALRLQ
+108 
-123 LLLRLVEAAAHPGL
+123 
-137 LFVGAGD
+137 
-144 ECAVFGL
+144 FGL
-151 LAQLLELFVDCVR
+151 FT
-164 RAAGVVDDEL
+164 
-174 GLLASLLG
+174 
-182 GLFLLLLDLG
+182 LFLLLAASLALYIRLMATGMLSNLYLIILMMVLIVLNAVSVIVQLPLRRNKAGKLIMGIVSLLLSGAMLYG
-192 VVFVGFFLLFLGLAA
+192 VVAVNSVQSALSKIVGKMTETEITEVRVMNDNPATSMGDTKGYTFGYIADA
-207 QALGFFLRLLHLLP
+207 DTKNTQS
-221 LLVELGQDILEIHVV
+221 ILDEISKSFGTIKSKGYDSMTA
-236 LADQAP
+236 LADALYDDEVDAILINQGYVD
-242 RLLQD
+242 LLTEKDGYTDFRDQTRVLYTYTTTHEVDPIVPNTSITKEPFVVYCSGID
-247 AVIEPEALGD
+247 ARVDDISA
-257 GKRIGLAGNA
+257 KSRS
-267 DEQPVG
+267 
-273 RLQRLDDVNIL
+273 DVNIL

-422 MTVIKAIVNK
+422 MTVIKAILNK

-472 MADWNIT
+472 MAGWNIT

>member
-1 MDDAGVRQIS
+1 MKSSSYSG
-11 HVGRVQ
+11 
-17 EIIQDRQRL
+17 
-26 VDGHA
+26 A
-31 ADVELRLGRGLEL
+31 ARPRKRTG
-44 ADLARDDL
+44 AD
-52 FGRILRLIFE
+52 
-62 QIHLV
+62 H
-67 GLRRHLHDPGAQ
+67 
-79 LVAAVLVDGEHR
+79 
-91 CLRAELQQLH
+91 
-101 GVAHADG
+101 
-108 AGRLGPGLLLALRLQ
+108 
-123 LLLRLVEAAAHPGL
+123 
-137 LFVGAGD
+137 
-144 ECAVFGL
+144 FGL
-151 LAQLLELFVDCVR
+151 FT
-164 RAAGVVDDEL
+164 
-174 GLLASLLG
+174 
-182 GLFLLLLDLG
+182 LFLLLAASLALYIRLMATGMLSNLYLIILMMVLIVLNAVSVIVQLPLRRNKAGKLIMGIVSLLLSGAMLYG
-192 VVFVGFFLLFLGLAA
+192 VVAVNSVQSALSKIVGKMTETEITEVRVMNDNPATSMGDTKGYTFGYIADA
-207 QALGFFLRLLHLLP
+207 DTKNTQS
-221 LLVELGQDILEIHVV
+221 ILDEISKSFGTIKSKGYDSMTA
-236 LADQAP
+236 LADALYDDEVDAILINQGYVD
-242 RLLQD
+242 LLTEKDGYTDFLDQTRVLYTYTTTHEVDPIVPNTSITKEPFVVYCSGID
-247 AVIEPEALGD
+247 ARVDDISA
-257 GKRIGLAGNA
+257 KSRS
-267 DEQPVG
+267 
-273 RLQRLDDVNIL
+273 DVNIL

>member
-1 MDDAGVRQIS
+1 MKSSSYSG
-11 HVGRVQ
+11 
-17 EIIQDRQRL
+17 
-26 VDGHA
+26 A
-31 ADVELRLGRGLEL
+31 ARPRKRTG
-44 ADLARDDL
+44 AD
-52 FGRILRLIFE
+52 
-62 QIHLV
+62 H
-67 GLRRHLHDPGAQ
+67 
-79 LVAAVLVDGEHR
+79 
-91 CLRAELQQLH
+91 
-101 GVAHADG
+101 
-108 AGRLGPGLLLALRLQ
+108 
-123 LLLRLVEAAAHPGL
+123 
-137 LFVGAGD
+137 
-144 ECAVFGL
+144 FGL
-151 LAQLLELFVDCVR
+151 FT
-164 RAAGVVDDEL
+164 
-174 GLLASLLG
+174 
-182 GLFLLLLDLG
+182 LFLLLAASLALYIRLMATGMLSNLYLIILMVVLIVLNAVSVIVQLPLRRNKAGKLIMGIVSLLLSGAMLYG
-192 VVFVGFFLLFLGLAA
+192 VVAVNSVQSALSKIVGKMTETEITEVRVMNDNPATSMGDTRGYTFGYIADA
-207 QALGFFLRLLHLLP
+207 DTKNTQS
-221 LLVELGQDILEIHVV
+221 ILDEISKSFGTIKSKGYDSMTA
-236 LADQAP
+236 LADALYDDEVDAILINQGYVD
-242 RLLQD
+242 LLTEKDGYTDFRDQTRVLYTYTTTHEVDPIVPNTSITKEPFVVYCSGID
-247 AVIEPEALGD
+247 ARVDDISA
-257 GKRIGLAGNA
+257 KSRS
-267 DEQPVG
+267 
-273 RLQRLDDVNIL
+273 DVNIL

-479 TYAVSGEGSTEYCY
+479 THAVSGEGSTEYCY

>member
-1 MDDAGVRQIS
+1 MKSSSYSG
-11 HVGRVQ
+11 
-17 EIIQDRQRL
+17 
-26 VDGHA
+26 A
-31 ADVELRLGRGLEL
+31 ARPRKRTG
-44 ADLARDDL
+44 AD
-52 FGRILRLIFE
+52 
-62 QIHLV
+62 H
-67 GLRRHLHDPGAQ
+67 
-79 LVAAVLVDGEHR
+79 
-91 CLRAELQQLH
+91 
-101 GVAHADG
+101 
-108 AGRLGPGLLLALRLQ
+108 
-123 LLLRLVEAAAHPGL
+123 
-137 LFVGAGD
+137 
-144 ECAVFGL
+144 FGL
-151 LAQLLELFVDCVR
+151 FT
-164 RAAGVVDDEL
+164 
-174 GLLASLLG
+174 
-182 GLFLLLLDLG
+182 LFLLLAASLALYIRLMATGMLSNLYLIILMVVLIVLNAVSVIVQLPLRRNKAGKLIMGIVSLLLSGAMLYG
-192 VVFVGFFLLFLGLAA
+192 VVAVNSVQSALSKIVGKMTETEITEVRVMNDNPATSMGDTKGYTFGYIADA
-207 QALGFFLRLLHLLP
+207 DTKNTQN
-221 LLVELGQDILEIHVV
+221 ILDEISKSVGTIKSKEYSSMTA
-236 LADQAP
+236 LADALYDDEVDAILINQGYVD
-242 RLLQD
+242 LLTEKDGYTDFRDQTRVLYTYTTTHEVDPIVPNTSITKEPFVVYCSGID
-247 AVIEPEALGD
+247 ARVDDISA
-257 GKRIGLAGNA
+257 KSRS
-267 DEQPVG
+267 
-273 RLQRLDDVNIL
+273 DVNIL

>member
-1 MDDAGVRQIS
+1 MKSSSYSG
-11 HVGRVQ
+11 
-17 EIIQDRQRL
+17 
-26 VDGHA
+26 A
-31 ADVELRLGRGLEL
+31 ARPRKRTG
-44 ADLARDDL
+44 AD
-52 FGRILRLIFE
+52 
-62 QIHLV
+62 H
-67 GLRRHLHDPGAQ
+67 
-79 LVAAVLVDGEHR
+79 
-91 CLRAELQQLH
+91 
-101 GVAHADG
+101 
-108 AGRLGPGLLLALRLQ
+108 
-123 LLLRLVEAAAHPGL
+123 
-137 LFVGAGD
+137 
-144 ECAVFGL
+144 FGL
-151 LAQLLELFVDCVR
+151 FT
-164 RAAGVVDDEL
+164 
-174 GLLASLLG
+174 
-182 GLFLLLLDLG
+182 LFLLLAASLALYIRLMATGMLSNLYLIILMVVLIVLNAVSVIVQLPLRRNKAGKLIMGIVSLLLSGAMLYG
-192 VVFVGFFLLFLGLAA
+192 VVAVNSVQSALSKIVGKMTETEITEVRVMNDNPATSMGDTKGYTFGYIADA
-207 QALGFFLRLLHLLP
+207 DTKNTQN
-221 LLVELGQDILEIHVV
+221 ILDEISKSFGTIKSKEYSSMTA
-236 LADQAP
+236 LADALYDDEVDAILINQGYVD
-242 RLLQD
+242 LLTEKDGYTDFRDQTRVLYTYTTTHEVDPIVPNTSITKEPFVVYCSGID
-247 AVIEPEALGD
+247 ARVDDIST
-257 GKRIGLAGNA
+257 KSRS
-267 DEQPVG
+267 
-273 RLQRLDDVNIL
+273 DVNIF

-308 RNGELDKLTHAGLY
+308 RNGEMDKLTHAGLY

-357 GGVDIESDANFSCV
+357 GGVDIESDANFTCV

>member
-1 MDDAGVRQIS
+1 MLLAASLALYIRLMATGMLSNLYLIILMVVLIVLNAVSVIVQLPLRRNKAGKLIMGIVSLLLSGAMLYGVVAVNSVQSALSKIVGKMTETEITEVRVMNDNPATSMGDTRGYTFGYIADADTKNTQSILDEIS
-11 HVGRVQ
+11 KSFGT
-17 EIIQDRQRL
+17 IKSKGYDSMT
-26 VDGHA
+26 A
-31 ADVELRLGRGLEL
+31 L
-44 ADLARDDL
+44 ADALYDDEVDAILINQGYVDLLTEKDGYTDFRDQTRVLYTYTTTHEVDPIVPNTSITKEPFVVYCSGIDAR
-52 FGRILRLIFE
+52 
-62 QIHLV
+62 
-67 GLRRHLHDPGAQ
+67 
-79 LVAAVLVDGEHR
+79 
-91 CLRAELQQLH
+91 
-101 GVAHADG
+101 
-108 AGRLGPGLLLALRLQ
+108 
-123 LLLRLVEAAAHPGL
+123 
-137 LFVGAGD
+137 
-144 ECAVFGL
+144 
-151 LAQLLELFVDCVR
+151 
-164 RAAGVVDDEL
+164 VDDIS
-174 GLLASLLG
+174 AKS
-182 GLFLLLLDLG
+182 
-192 VVFVGFFLLFLGLAA
+192 
-207 QALGFFLRLLHLLP
+207 RS
-221 LLVELGQDILEIHVV
+221 
-236 LADQAP
+236 
-242 RLLQD
+242 
-247 AVIEPEALGD
+247 
-257 GKRIGLAGNA
+257 
-267 DEQPVG
+267 
-273 RLQRLDDVNIL
+273 DVNIL

>member
-1 MDDAGVRQIS
+1 MKSSSYSG
-11 HVGRVQ
+11 
-17 EIIQDRQRL
+17 
-26 VDGHA
+26 A
-31 ADVELRLGRGLEL
+31 ARPRKRTG
-44 ADLARDDL
+44 AD
-52 FGRILRLIFE
+52 
-62 QIHLV
+62 H
-67 GLRRHLHDPGAQ
+67 
-79 LVAAVLVDGEHR
+79 
-91 CLRAELQQLH
+91 
-101 GVAHADG
+101 
-108 AGRLGPGLLLALRLQ
+108 
-123 LLLRLVEAAAHPGL
+123 
-137 LFVGAGD
+137 
-144 ECAVFGL
+144 FGL
-151 LAQLLELFVDCVR
+151 FT
-164 RAAGVVDDEL
+164 
-174 GLLASLLG
+174 
-182 GLFLLLLDLG
+182 LFLLLAASLALYIRLMATGMLSNLYLIILMVVLIVLNAVSVIVQLPLRRNKAGKLIMGIVSLLLSGAMLYG
-192 VVFVGFFLLFLGLAA
+192 VVAVNSVQSALSKIVGKMTETEITEVRVMNDNPATSMGDTRGYTFGYIADA
-207 QALGFFLRLLHLLP
+207 DTKNTQS
-221 LLVELGQDILEIHVV
+221 ILDEISKSFGTIKSKGYDSMTA
-236 LADQAP
+236 LADALYDDEVDAILINQGYVD
-242 RLLQD
+242 LLTEKDGYTDFRDQTRVLYTYTTTHEVDPIVPNTSITKEPFVVYCSGID
-247 AVIEPEALGD
+247 ARVDDISA
-257 GKRIGLAGNA
+257 KSRS
-267 DEQPVG
+267 
-273 RLQRLDDVNIL
+273 DVNIL

-521 GEVPTTSSSD
+521 GEVSTTSSSD

>member
-1 MDDAGVRQIS
+1 MKSSSYSG
-11 HVGRVQ
+11 
-17 EIIQDRQRL
+17 
-26 VDGHA
+26 A
-31 ADVELRLGRGLEL
+31 ARPRKRTG
-44 ADLARDDL
+44 AD
-52 FGRILRLIFE
+52 
-62 QIHLV
+62 H
-67 GLRRHLHDPGAQ
+67 
-79 LVAAVLVDGEHR
+79 
-91 CLRAELQQLH
+91 
-101 GVAHADG
+101 
-108 AGRLGPGLLLALRLQ
+108 
-123 LLLRLVEAAAHPGL
+123 
-137 LFVGAGD
+137 
-144 ECAVFGL
+144 FGL
-151 LAQLLELFVDCVR
+151 FT
-164 RAAGVVDDEL
+164 
-174 GLLASLLG
+174 
-182 GLFLLLLDLG
+182 LFLLLAASLALYIRLMATGMLSNLYLIILMVVLIVLNAVSVIVQLPLRRNKAGKLIMGIVSLLLSGAMLYG
-192 VVFVGFFLLFLGLAA
+192 VVAVNSVQSALSKIVGKMTETEITEVRVMNDNPATSMGDTRGYTFGYIADA
-207 QALGFFLRLLHLLP
+207 DTKNTQS
-221 LLVELGQDILEIHVV
+221 ILDEISKSFGTIKSKGYDSMTA
-236 LADQAP
+236 LADALYDDEVDAILINQGYVD
-242 RLLQD
+242 LLTEKDGYTDFRDQTRVLYTYTTTHEVDPIVPNTSITKEPFVVYCSGID
-247 AVIEPEALGD
+247 ARVDDISA
-257 GKRIGLAGNA
+257 KSRS
-267 DEQPVG
+267 
-273 RLQRLDDVNIL
+273 DVNIL

-408 KAFADGDNRRGQHQ
+408 KAFADGDNCRGQHQ

>member
-1 MDDAGVRQIS
+1 MKSSSYSG
-11 HVGRVQ
+11 
-17 EIIQDRQRL
+17 
-26 VDGHA
+26 A
-31 ADVELRLGRGLEL
+31 ARPRKRTG
-44 ADLARDDL
+44 AD
-52 FGRILRLIFE
+52 
-62 QIHLV
+62 H
-67 GLRRHLHDPGAQ
+67 
-79 LVAAVLVDGEHR
+79 
-91 CLRAELQQLH
+91 
-101 GVAHADG
+101 
-108 AGRLGPGLLLALRLQ
+108 
-123 LLLRLVEAAAHPGL
+123 
-137 LFVGAGD
+137 
-144 ECAVFGL
+144 FGL
-151 LAQLLELFVDCVR
+151 FT
-164 RAAGVVDDEL
+164 
-174 GLLASLLG
+174 
-182 GLFLLLLDLG
+182 LFLLLAASLALYIRLMATGMLSNLYLIILMVVLIVLNAVSVIVQLPLRRNKAGKLIMGIVSLLLSGAMLYG
-192 VVFVGFFLLFLGLAA
+192 VVAVNSVQSALSKIVGKMTETEITEVRVMNDNPATSMGDTRGYTFGYIADA
-207 QALGFFLRLLHLLP
+207 DTKNTQS
-221 LLVELGQDILEIHVV
+221 ILDEISKSFGTIKSKGYDSMTA
-236 LADQAP
+236 LADALYDDEADAILINQGYVD
-242 RLLQD
+242 LLTEKDGYTDFRDQTRVLYTYTTTHEVDPIVPNTSITKEPFVVYCSGID
-247 AVIEPEALGD
+247 ARVDDISA
-257 GKRIGLAGNA
+257 KSRS
-267 DEQPVG
+267 
-273 RLQRLDDVNIL
+273 DVNIL